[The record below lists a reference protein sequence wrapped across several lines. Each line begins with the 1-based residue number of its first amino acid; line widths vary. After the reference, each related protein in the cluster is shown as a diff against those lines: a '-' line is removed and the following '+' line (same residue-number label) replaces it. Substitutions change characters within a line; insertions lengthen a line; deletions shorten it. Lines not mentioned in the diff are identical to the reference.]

1 MLGANANSWQ
11 ERTGSILQNELA
23 SMQNTAGSRYNVRMI
38 YEYPSHAAYH
48 AAVIANP
55 SLVGVSP
62 GAVAAK
68 LGISRQGVHNAIK
81 RGTLDVVL
89 VHEGLDEVSIETQ
102 PKPYVCR
109 YITSSS
115 IDRYM
120 RSMRSTRKQSA
131 SG

>member
-1 MLGANANSWQ
+1 
-11 ERTGSILQNELA
+11 
-23 SMQNTAGSRYNVRMI
+23 MI
-38 YEYPSHAAYH
+38 YEFPSHASYH
-48 AAVIANP
+48 AAVMSNP

-81 RGTLDVVL
+81 RGSLDVVL
-89 VHEGLDEVSIETQ
+89 VHEGPDERASETH

-115 IDRYM
+115 IERYRRAM
-120 RSMRSTRKQSA
+120 RSISK
-131 SG
+131 